1 MTAEASPKSLLIA
14 DILDPNK
21 HLKAS
26 KLALLSDLSNN
37 DLQVLKLAW
46 ANSGTERQQ
55 QVISGLVH
63 LSETDF
69 RLNFT
74 NIFLF
79 CLGDPDEQIR
89 RQAVIG
95 LEIEEDEA
103 VIAPLTKVLKED
115 RSASVRAAAATSLSN
130 FSLLAELGKLA
141 TVHTDKIYSTLL
153 QVLDNQAENT
163 EVKRQALEAIAPLS
177 KPRVKELIEHAYHSK
192 DLKLKA
198 SAIYAM
204 GRNCDRAW
212 LEPLLSELSNSK
224 PEMRYNAAAALGELG
239 AEEAVPQLSKLTT
252 DEDVEVQEA
261 AIKAIGEI
269 GGDQAKKIL
278 KRLTKTQNVRICE
291 AATAALKELLLCE
304 DPLSQEI

>member
-1 MTAEASPKSLLIA
+1 MTAEASSRSLLIA

-26 KLALLSDLSNN
+26 KLAQLSDLGSN

-46 ANSGTERQQ
+46 TNSGAERQQ
-55 QVISGLVH
+55 QIMSGLVH
-63 LSETDF
+63 LSETDL

-89 RQAVIG
+89 RQAVTG
-95 LEIEEDEA
+95 LETEEDEA
-103 VIAPLTKVLKED
+103 IITPLIKALKED
-115 RSASVRAAAATSLSN
+115 KSASVRAAAATALNN
-130 FSLLAELGKLA
+130 FALLAELGKLA
-141 TVHTDKIYSTLL
+141 DVYADKVYSTLL
-153 QVLDNQAENT
+153 QVLDNHAENT

-177 KPRVKELIEHAYHSK
+177 KPHVKELIDNAYHSK

-204 GRNCDRAW
+204 GRNCDPVW
-212 LEPLLSELSNSK
+212 LEPLLSELRNSE
-224 PEMRYNAAAALGELG
+224 PEMRYHAATALGELG

-252 DEDVEVQEA
+252 DEDAEVQEA

-269 GGDQAKKIL
+269 GGDQARQIL
-278 KRLTKTQNVRICE
+278 NRLVKNQDMRIRE

-304 DPLSQEI
+304 NPLSQEM